1 MLISS
6 VKFYQPNLRYTAF
19 PTDAFPKI
27 MAIDSPGQGFIRS
40 FQGLNSGIIMTAE
53 EVVGVVAHD
62 PLFSS

>member
-6 VKFYQPNLRYTAF
+6 VKFYQPNFRCTAF
-19 PTDAFPKI
+19 PTDASPKI
-27 MAIDSPGQGFIRS
+27 MVIDSLGQGFIRS
-40 FQGLNSGIIMTAE
+40 FQGLNSRFIMTAE